1 MSKRRKYDVK
11 NKRSFIIIVI
21 LAIAVIGIFSL
32 FIYKYTKASKIQ
44 YVIESGSILQD
55 VKKNYI
61 TVDDDAVLK
70 IRWDDNYYLVYNDK
84 KIDLGNKVIVFNTIT
99 GGMKLYG
106 TFYEINSDG
115 KIVENRN
122 ETVLANTTDDK
133 FYKLDD
139 REYLLIDSKIYSD
152 DKSIEASNYLLVELD
167 KAGNA
172 KLSNNK
178 INLKTI
184 TPTKLITS
192 EYSFDIAN
200 EILNFGEYDIDL
212 KKIIGSTNQ
221 YVPESLKDDENKDND
236 NSTGSENNDGTG
248 NSNIGPGSGGGGSGV
263 GSGIGTGEVGGPGDI
278 INNNDKGDITD
289 IGEVM
294 DKIKTT
300 SIIRIIEGIT
310 SFDIDYVIYDPY
322 DEYESVYVL
331 IDDKYRVDLS
341 KNDTHITL
349 NEETLNDK
357 NLTDESL
364 KVRLE
369 PGQNYSLKF
378 VYTVVKTNNVTG
390 ENESIPFTFDEFK
403 NLKTKM
409 PIYKMSIYKLSSI
422 NNSQVLTYRVDLQND
437 FDISKIKVS
446 ISVENLKIDTSD
458 GEIKTNTDNNG
469 EDGEVISKIDVKNGY
484 FLGSFNI
491 ADFDIDENS
500 IIKLTVDSVM
510 SNEKW
515 LPINT
520 SYTFRFG
527 R

>member
-11 NKRSFIIIVI
+11 NKRSFIIIII
-21 LAIAVIGIFSL
+21 LSVLVVGIFSL
-32 FIYKYTKASKIQ
+32 FIYKFSKASKIQ

-61 TVDDDAVLK
+61 TIDDDAILK
-70 IRWDDNYYLVYNDK
+70 IRWDDNYYLIYNDK

-106 TFYEINSDG
+106 SFYEINSDG

-122 ETVLANTTDDK
+122 ETVLDNTTDGK

-167 KAGNA
+167 KVGNA

-184 TPTKLITS
+184 NPTKLLTS

-221 YVPESLKDDENKDND
+221 YVPEAGKDENKDETMD
-236 NSTGSENNDGTG
+236 GSGDGNNPG
-248 NSNIGPGSGGGGSGV
+248 NSNVGNEPGTGGNGNGL
-263 GSGIGTGEVGGPGDI
+263 GIGTGDVGGPGDI
-278 INNNDKGDITD
+278 INNTDKGDITD

-300 SIIRIIEGIT
+300 SIIRIVEGIT

-322 DEYESVYVL
+322 DEYEYVYVL

-349 NEETLNDK
+349 DEETLNDK
-357 NLTDESL
+357 NSTDESA

-369 PGQNYSLKF
+369 PGKNYSLKF
-378 VYTVVKTNNVTG
+378 VYTVVKTNSESG
-390 ENESIPFTFDEFK
+390 SNESIPFTFDEFK
-403 NLKTKM
+403 DLKTKM

-422 NNSQVLTYRVDLQND
+422 NNILTYRVDLQD
-437 FDISKIKVS
+437 GFDISKIKVS
-446 ISVENLKIDTSD
+446 MSVENEMNDSD
-458 GEIKTNTDNNG
+458 DLNNRSDNG
-469 EDGEVISKIDVKNGY
+469 IDGEVISEIDVRNGY
-484 FLGSFNI
+484 FLGSFDI
-491 ADFDIDENS
+491 SKFDIDEDS

-510 SNEKW
+510 SNGKW
-515 LPINT
+515 VSINT

>member
-11 NKRSFIIIVI
+11 NKRSFIIIII
-21 LAIAVIGIFSL
+21 LSVLVIGIFSL
-32 FIYKYTKASKIQ
+32 FIYKYSKASKIE
-44 YVIESGSILQD
+44 YVIESGSVLQD

-61 TVDDDAVLK
+61 TVDDDAILK
-70 IRWDDNYYLVYNDK
+70 IRWNGDYYLVYNDK
-84 KIDLGNKVIVFNTIT
+84 KINLGNKVISFNTLT

-115 KIVENRN
+115 KIIENRN
-122 ETVLANTTDDK
+122 ETILDNTTDDR

-167 KAGNA
+167 KVGNA

-184 TPTKLITS
+184 NPTKLVTS

-221 YVPESLKDDENKDND
+221 YVPESVKNEEDDDKEQDDEL
-236 NSTGSENNDGTG
+236 NNEDGTSNNEG
-248 NSNIGPGSGGGGSGV
+248 NSSNIGMNNGGGGNGT
-263 GSGIGTGEVGGPGDI
+263 GSGIGTGDVGGPGDI
-278 INNNDKGDITD
+278 INNNDKGDVTD
-289 IGEVM
+289 IGEIM

-300 SIIRIIEGIT
+300 SIIRIVEGIT
-310 SFDIDYVIYDPY
+310 SIDIDYVVYDPY

-341 KNDTHITL
+341 KNDTHIIL
-349 NEETLNDK
+349 NEETIG
-357 NLTDESL
+357 EM
-364 KVRLE
+364 LE
-369 PGQNYSLKF
+369 PGQEYNLKF
-378 VYTVVKTNNVTG
+378 VYSVVRLNSETG

-403 NLKTKM
+403 KIKTKM
-409 PIYKMSIYKLSSI
+409 PEYKISVHKLSSI
-422 NNSQVLTYRVDLQND
+422 DNVNVLTYRVDLQNN
-437 FDISKIKVS
+437 FNISRIKVS
-446 ISVENLKIDTSD
+446 MSVDNKEVNSNDENLKTRIDNGVD
-458 GEIKTNTDNNG
+458 GE
-469 EDGEVISKIDVKNGY
+469 EVSVLDARNGY
-484 FLGSFNI
+484 FLGK
-491 ADFDIDENS
+491 FDISEFDINEDT
-500 IIKLTVDSVM
+500 IIKLSVDSVM
-510 SNEKW
+510 YNDEW
-515 LPINT
+515 LPINMN
-520 SYTFRFG
+520 YTFRFG

>member
-1 MSKRRKYDVK
+1 MK
-11 NKRSFIIIVI
+11 NKRSFIIIII
-21 LAIAVIGIFSL
+21 LSIAVVGIFSL
-32 FIYKYTKASKIQ
+32 FIFKYINASKIQ
-44 YVIESGSILQD
+44 YIIESGTILQD

-61 TVDDDAVLK
+61 SIDDDAVLK
-70 IRWDDNYYLVYNDK
+70 IKWDDNYYLIYNDK
-84 KIDLGNKVIVFNTIT
+84 KIDLGNKVIAFNTIT

-115 KIVENRN
+115 KIIENRN
-122 ETVLANTTDDK
+122 ETVLKNTTDDK

-152 DKSIEASNYLLVELD
+152 DKSIDASNYLLVELD

-172 KLSNNK
+172 KLSNSK

-184 TPTKLITS
+184 TPTKLLTS

-221 YVPESLKDDENKDND
+221 YVPESGKNNDKDENEGIGVGE
-236 NSTGSENNDGTG
+236 SGTG
-248 NSNIGPGSGGGGSGV
+248 NANGGNNSGDSNLATGNGTAGNGTGTGNGV
-263 GSGIGTGEVGGPGDI
+263 GSGDVGGPGDI
-278 INNNDKGDITD
+278 INNNDKGDVTD
-289 IGEVM
+289 IGEIM

-300 SIIRIIEGIT
+300 SIIRIVEGIT

-322 DEYESVYVL
+322 DEYKSVYVL
-331 IDDKYRVDLS
+331 VNGKDRVDLS

-349 NEETLNDK
+349 NDETL
-357 NLTDESL
+357 EEGL
-364 KVRLE
+364 K
-369 PGQNYSLKF
+369 PGETYDLKF
-378 VYTVVKTNNVTG
+378 IYTVAKVNNETG
-390 ENESIPFTFDEFK
+390 ESELIPNTFDEFR
-403 NLKTKM
+403 NLRTKM
-409 PIYKMSIYKLSSI
+409 PEYKISVHKLSSI
-422 NNSQVLTYRVDLQND
+422 YNILTYRVDLQNN
-437 FDISKIKVS
+437 FDISRIKVS
-446 ISVENLKIDTSD
+446 MSVENSNTDVNDEELLTSTDNGID
-458 GEIKTNTDNNG
+458 GEK
-469 EDGEVISKIDVKNGY
+469 VSVVDVRNGY
-484 FLGSFNI
+484 FLGNFGISK
-491 ADFDIDENS
+491 FDIDENT

-510 SNEKW
+510 KNDVW